1 MKRALIGYL
10 MKTYRRS
17 PLHPG
22 MGPHLARLMAIVT
35 RQRRSEPFLHKVDGV
50 TFEVDLGEVIDA
62 SLYYSGTFEEKA
74 EAVITDV
81 LRPGMV
87 AIDVGANFGYHT
99 FRMSKGVDPG
109 GQVLAIEPTTWAHD
123 KLMRNAR
130 LNTMTNISY
139 AKVGLSDT
147 DVGDTE
153 IAFVSSYRLDG
164 ESRSTVETVRLTTLD
179 TLVDELA
186 LTRVDFIKLDVDGFE
201 GKVLHGS
208 VRTLEKHQPALFF
221 EISPSAMEL
230 YGDDAYELINWLQD
244 LGYQFEDEDRHHI
257 ADLDAHLRGIAD
269 GTSVNLLAV
278 PVPAGSFANAS
289 RAAGSRTNSPEMD
302 PDAEKRTDSEA

>member
-1 MKRALIGYL
+1 MKRALIGFL
-10 MKTYRRS
+10 MKAYRRS

-22 MGPHLARLMAIVT
+22 MGPQLAKLMAVVI
-35 RQRRSEPFLHKVDGV
+35 RQRRSEPFLHEVDGV

-62 SLYYSGTFEEKA
+62 SLYYSDTFEEKA
-74 EAVITDV
+74 EAVITDM

-123 KLMRNAR
+123 KLMRNAG
-130 LNTMTNISY
+130 LNAMTNISY

-153 IAFVSSYRLDG
+153 IAFTSSYRLDG
-164 ESRSTVETVRLTTLD
+164 ESRSTVETVRLITLD
-179 TLVDELA
+179 TLLDELG

-208 VRTLEKHQPALFF
+208 VRTLETHQPALFF

-230 YGDDAYELINWLQD
+230 YGDNAYELISWLQD

-257 ADLDAHLRGIAD
+257 TDLDAYLRGISD

-278 PVPAGSFANAS
+278 PVAAGSFVNVS
-289 RAAGSRTNSPEMD
+289 RAAGSRANARKMD
-302 PDAEKRTDSEA
+302 PDAEQRTDSEA